1 LNTFLR
7 QLQERLASVKQS
19 FLGKLQGGKVTF
31 ASKSLPGG
39 SLFIFRPVFM
49 ADSFTYL
56 FIILT
61 VVSLSYWGMRVT
73 QIASPPE
80 IASSETL
87 KGVTLYRYQNS
98 AAANDLFGSKPLVT
112 DNILLRGVVV
122 TSQKADG
129 KLDGYAIFEI
139 DGKST
144 NAISVGE
151 NLGKGLNLFSI
162 GDESATLLYQG
173 QQLQFKLYQKKAAP
187 QSSKKSRPTKNGIT
201 TK

>member
-1 LNTFLR
+1 LNTFLH
-7 QLQERLASVKQS
+7 QLQERLAAVKQS
-19 FLGKLQGGKVTF
+19 FLGKLHGGKT
-31 ASKSLPGG
+31 ALAGKSLPGG
-39 SLFIFRPVFM
+39 SLFTFRPVFL
-49 ADSFTYL
+49 ANSFTYL

-61 VVSLSYWGMRVT
+61 AVSLTYWGMRIA
-73 QIASPPE
+73 QIVSPPE

-98 AAANDLFGSKPLVT
+98 AAANDLFGSKPLAT

-122 TSQKADG
+122 TSKKADG

-139 DGKST
+139 DGIST

-173 QQLQFKLYQKKAAP
+173 QQLQFKLYQKKAAT
-187 QSSKKSRPTKNGIT
+187 QSVKKSQSTKSGNT